1 MAGFASQISLAGSP
15 VVYRVTIGNDSGDIT
30 EIYVGG
36 ASAMLPAERVEAALA
51 TFAEALAQP
60 PFVNGGIV
68 RIATDETPLQ

>member
-15 VVYRVTIGNDSGDIT
+15 IVYRVTIGNESGDYT

-36 ASAMLPAERVEAALA
+36 ASAILPPERVEAAVA
-51 TFAEALAQP
+51 AFAEALAQP

-68 RIATDETPLQ
+68 RIATAETSQ